1 MHKLSR
7 HLIRIGI
14 LLTIASVVL
23 ALLFGLSI
31 GLTWWFAVAGVF
43 HLMAFITSIG
53 SLITIIG
60 GIAAVV
66 VGLTLKAVAW
76 GLRHHRHQKTLES
89 RMR

>member
-1 MHKLSR
+1 MQKLSR

-14 LLTIASVVL
+14 LLTIASGVL

-31 GLTWWFAVAGVF
+31 GLMWWFAVAGVF
-43 HLMAFITSIG
+43 DLMAFLTSIG
-53 SLITIIG
+53 SLITIVG

-76 GLRHHRHQKTLES
+76 GLRHH
-89 RMR
+89 

>member
-1 MHKLSR
+1 MHRLSR

-43 HLMAFITSIG
+43 DLMAFITSIG

-60 GIAAVV
+60 GIAAIVDR
-66 VGLTLKAVAW
+66 ADA
-76 GLRHHRHQKTLES
+76 
-89 RMR
+89 